1 MPLQLQCTGGHH
13 LIDLGPTA
21 RWQHLKQGLAVL
33 EVVLRARLV
42 LRGDRSPRMG
52 VVIDVL
58 QPSQIHMGVNLGGTE
73 IGVPQ
78 HLLD

>member
-1 MPLQLQCTGGHH
+1 MPLRFKCTGGHH
-13 LIDLGPTA
+13 LIDLGPGV

-33 EVVLRARLV
+33 KVVLRTRLV
-42 LRGDRSPRMG
+42 LVGNRCPWMG

-58 QPSQIHMGVNLGGTE
+58 QPSQIHMGVNLGGAKV
-73 IGVPQ
+73 GVPE

>member
-1 MPLQLQCTGGHH
+1 MPLRLQCTGGHH

-33 EVVLRARLV
+33 KVVLRAHLV
-42 LRGDRSPRMG
+42 LVGDRRPRMG

-58 QPSQIHMGVNLGGTE
+58 QARQVHVGVNLGGTE
-73 IGVPQ
+73 VGVPQ
-78 HLLD
+78 HLLN